1 MAQDDLPQILSDEEF
16 AALLKQREQYDRP
29 EHERWNTAGKRPP
42 PPQTDG
48 RPEST
53 LEQQFPHIA
62 QKLTCVWPSEAC
74 AQYLSDLMVTERNTR
89 KGFPADIV
97 EDFLMLFA
105 INEILMRRARTP
117 PANNAGDPWP
127 KNGRQK

>member
-1 MAQDDLPQILSDEEF
+1 MAQDDLPQLLSDDEF
-16 AALLKQREQYDRP
+16 AALLKQREQFDRP
-29 EHERWNTAGKRPP
+29 EHERWNSAGKRPP

-48 RPEST
+48 LPEST

-62 QKLTCVWPSEAC
+62 QKLACVWRSEAC
-74 AQYLSDLMVTERNTR
+74 SQYLSGLLVTERNTR
-89 KGFPADIV
+89 KGFPADVV

-105 INEILMRRARTP
+105 INEILLRKARMG
-117 PANNAGDPWP
+117 PAADPGAPWP

>member
-16 AALLKQREQYDRP
+16 AALLKQREPFDRP

-62 QKLTCVWPSEAC
+62 QKLVSVWRSEAC
-74 AQYLSDLMVTERNTR
+74 ALYLNNLLVTERNTR
-89 KGFPADIV
+89 KGFPADVV
-97 EDFLMLFA
+97 EDFLMLYA
-105 INEILMRRARTP
+105 INEMLVRTMRAAASPNRT
-117 PANNAGDPWP
+117 DPWP
-127 KNGRQK
+127 KDRRQT